1 MSLLPLFVDVCGC
14 CCRCSLVCPSF
25 VADLL
30 PRMRR
35 GLAFVHADAQV
46 RCPGRPNMVL
56 SLLRLLLLVHISSGQ
71 AFDGAMYREAGT
83 LISALQSETRSDG

>member
-1 MSLLPLFVDVCGC
+1 
-14 CCRCSLVCPSF
+14 
-25 VADLL
+25 
-30 PRMRR
+30 
-35 GLAFVHADAQV
+35 
-46 RCPGRPNMVL
+46 MVL